1 MAFAQIPANQY
12 LRTIDTGETP
22 TACGVRSTL
31 YSFQLAHIVAT
42 MYRVGAPASGERVR
56 LLVCHDFTL
65 SKEYAR
71 SDWVSVE
78 TFYEQLDPGV
88 GEAAFGRVRFDFT
101 RLHIDIDQTYY
112 LALETDA
119 YTDGGSSDH
128 LAFKLDWPDTVYE
141 QEDAPRYGWQ
151 VELYGYHRFQGGRAM
166 PNGQV
171 EALTFIDGV
180 AVTAG
185 TPTPS
190 VRYSDDKV
198 WAGETTQTF
207 DVSASVTDARVLDWS
222 IKDNANNYMQVLAE
236 IDSPTATT
244 VRVTVGIALTGT
256 YRLVGV

>member
-1 MAFAQIPANQY
+1 MAFAQIPADQY
-12 LRTIDTGETP
+12 LRTIGAGETP
-22 TACGVRSTL
+22 AACGVRSTL
-31 YSFQLAHIVAT
+31 YSFQLAHIVAA

-56 LLVCHDFTL
+56 LLVCHDSALT
-65 SKEYAR
+65 KEYAR
-71 SDWVSVE
+71 SEWVSVE
-78 TFYEQLDPGV
+78 TFSEQLDPGV
-88 GEAAFGRVRFDFT
+88 GEAAFGRVRFDFD
-101 RLHIDIDQTYY
+101 REFIQVDQTYY
-112 LALETDA
+112 LALEVEN
-119 YTDGGSSDH
+119 YTQGTTSY

-151 VELYGYHRFQGGRAM
+151 VELYGYHRFQGGRSM